1 MSIHPFLQRP
11 HPAISVSW
19 QGRLD
24 GCETCAEVVSV
35 ARDFLASFSPYELA
49 VLPEEVRAPAKL
61 HDGEDLT
68 PYAFELV
75 RRNCDKDPPA
85 VADLVHKMGHFFS
98 HASIRLAELQ
108 ARTAAGHAA
117 EEEERR
123 SA

>member
-11 HPAISVSW
+11 HPAITVSW

-24 GCETCAEVVSV
+24 ACETCAEVISVS
-35 ARDFLASFSPYELA
+35 RDFLANFSPYEIA
-49 VLPEEVRAPAKL
+49 VMPEEVRPPSKL
-61 HDGEDLT
+61 YDAEDLT

-75 RRNCDKDPPA
+75 RRNCDQDPPA
-85 VADLVHKMGHFFS
+85 VADLVHKFGHFFS
-98 HASIRLAELQ
+98 HASIRLAEIQ
-108 ARTAAGHAA
+108 ARAAPSA